1 MKFEDRDECENLYCK
16 VSSTYWSLLQR
27 KEIKI
32 SPWLKHKRA
41 FFSPGSGR
49 VFRDLHSLPV
59 NPCGAVQVLCHRCDF
74 QKQHDGTS
82 VVLKTKREARNPV
95 AWSLAWLCYQFLIP
109 RLIATLEP
117 LVSKPWFLCACSK
130 VDPYV
135 NCASWGFQSWK
146 YALGCFNVS
155 SKLGHSFLKRRLGKK
170 QTPLLWPHW
179 AKFWQMGGWEVQ
191 AYMLE
196 TGINVCKIP
205 LTRTRT
211 APVKSHASLQTLW
224 PIYFL

>member
-1 MKFEDRDECENLYCK
+1 MAEAQESWSFLWPWERKGRREECLGISTVCQRSLQVQYRSCVIAAISK
-16 VSSTYWSLLQR
+16 SSTM
-27 KEIKI
+27 
-32 SPWLKHKRA
+32 A
-41 FFSPGSGR
+41 
-49 VFRDLHSLPV
+49 
-59 NPCGAVQVLCHRCDF
+59 
-74 QKQHDGTS
+74 
-82 VVLKTKREARNPV
+82 LKTKIQARNPV
-95 AWSLAWLCYQFLIP
+95 AWSLAWLWYLFLTS

-117 LVSKPWFLCACSK
+117 LVSKPWFLCACFK

-135 NCASWGFQSWK
+135 NCASWDFQSWK

-196 TGINVCKIP
+196 TGINV
-205 LTRTRT
+205 
-211 APVKSHASLQTLW
+211 VKFHST
-224 PIYFL
+224 